1 MKVTIYNPPGF
12 QSEILRDN
20 TIKVLSEL
28 GVSAQVEIDSD
39 EFSYARA
46 GVMFTP
52 AISIDGTLISNGWVP
67 EAADVAQAVNG
78 FRY

>member
-20 TIKVLSEL
+20 TMKVLVEL
-28 GVSAQVEIDSD
+28 GVEAHVEVESD
-39 EFSYARA
+39 EFSFAKA

-52 AISIDGTLISNGWVP
+52 AVSIDGTLISNGWIP
-67 EAADVAQAVNG
+67 EAADVAQAVHG
-78 FRY
+78 KRY

>member
-28 GVSAQVEIDSD
+28 GVDANVEIDSD
-39 EFSYARA
+39 EFAFASA

-52 AISIDGTLISNGWVP
+52 AVSINGKLISNGWVP
-67 EAADVAQAVNG
+67 EAADVAQAVHG
-78 FRY
+78 HRY